1 MLQSILRAVCL
12 TCLVLIVAG
21 CGEEAV
27 VTVPDLDSLPVGLNV
42 TYSPPLVEAQQGGRS
57 GYRYTWSYSTSVSA
71 SGAPVTIEEFGA
83 LGWVNGAWVFRDEQ
97 HKTYSPKMF
106 ADQYG
111 CQKAKVLSGKTYT
124 CEDNWSGADKLR
136 PHRCKWYFIGTDER
150 GRRVK
155 GEAIIEEL
163 PRLKKG

>member
-1 MLQSILRAVCL
+1 MSRSIARVVYAAF
-12 TCLVLIVAG
+12 LVLFFAG
-21 CGEEAV
+21 CGEEPV
-27 VTVPDLDSLPVGLNV
+27 VTVPDLDSIPTGLNV

-71 SGAPVTIEEFGA
+71 TGAPVTIEEFGA
-83 LGWVNGAWVFRDEQ
+83 LGWVNGEWVFRDQER
-97 HKTYSPKMF
+97 KTFSPKMF
-106 ADQYG
+106 AEQYD
-111 CQKAKVLSGKTYT
+111 CSKAKVLSGKTYT
-124 CEDNWSGADKLR
+124 CKDNWSGADKLR
-136 PHRCKWYFIGTDER
+136 PYRCKWYFIGTDER